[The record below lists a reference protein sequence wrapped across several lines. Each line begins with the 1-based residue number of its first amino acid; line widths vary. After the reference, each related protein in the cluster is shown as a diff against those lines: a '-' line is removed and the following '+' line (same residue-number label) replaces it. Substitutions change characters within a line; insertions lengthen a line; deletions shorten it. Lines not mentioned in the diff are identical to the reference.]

1 MKYTEE
7 IYTILSRGGFISS
20 NSLLPA
26 VRRYYD
32 AIEEELADY
41 YEYYKGIGFYLEGGN
56 GYYFFA
62 RNESKV
68 DIERKLEAASRW
80 IDYLCFLKTY
90 NSAFGPGFVFSK
102 SDIVTQIR
110 TEIELKDQAKELF
123 NDKKSFEE
131 IVEKL
136 INELERMGFI
146 EKENTTEGTWKVLTA
161 FHYIEELVDCINITE
176 EGQDEIPE

>member
-7 IYTILSRGGFISS
+7 IYSTLSHGGFISS
-20 NSLLPA
+20 NSLSPA

-32 AIEEELADY
+32 AIEEELTDY
-41 YEYYKGIGFYLEGGN
+41 YEYCK
-56 GYYFFA
+56 
-62 RNESKV
+62 ESKA
-68 DIERKLEAASRW
+68 DIDRKLEAAARW

-110 TEIELKDQAKELF
+110 TEIELKEQAKELF
-123 NDKKSFEE
+123 SDKKGFEE
-131 IVEKL
+131 IVDKL
-136 INELERMGFI
+136 INELKTMGFI
-146 EKENTTEGTWKVLTA
+146 EYEDEDEGTWKVLTA

-176 EGQDEIPE
+176 EGQYEIPE